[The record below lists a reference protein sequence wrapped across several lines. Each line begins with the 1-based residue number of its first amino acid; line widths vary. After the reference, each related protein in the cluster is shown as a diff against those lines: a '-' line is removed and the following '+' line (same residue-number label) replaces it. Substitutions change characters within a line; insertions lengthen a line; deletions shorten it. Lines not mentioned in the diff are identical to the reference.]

1 MEKRDDN
8 VNERIPPIRFTS
20 QNLRFVFFFDSGRF
34 LCYRKDLKRFI
45 KADKREADAVMDLL
59 MQEPAGFA

>member
-1 MEKRDDN
+1 MEKHDYD
-8 VNERIPPIRFTS
+8 VAERIPAIRFTS
-20 QNLRFVFFFDSGRF
+20 RNLRFVFFFDSGRF
-34 LCYRKDLKRFI
+34 LCYRKDLKRFT

>member
-1 MEKRDDN
+1 MEKTGRDMEEQ
-8 VNERIPPIRFTS
+8 VAHIRFTS
-20 QNLRFVFFFDSGRF
+20 QNLRFIFFVDSGKF
-34 LCYRKDLKRFI
+34 LCYRKDLKRFT